1 MNAKAYRI
9 NAMSLCI
16 GIYLNVYAN
25 KRSYDTWRGTSML
38 GRKARETLLRG
49 HRRRVVLR
57 VTQWN
62 TGVAI
67 ARASGRQ
74 TARAKCVHQKRV
86 WSIHNQVLRELAV
99 NGSSHWR
106 LLTITVGQEVLRNVV
121 CLCFCSWACCRML
134 QISMRSMFLPC
145 HCDCAVGDRFWE
157 DMLVWC
163 GSRPAVVKTRVL

>member
-38 GRKARETLLRG
+38 GRKARETLPRG

-62 TGVAI
+62 TGVAT

-74 TARAKCVHQKRV
+74 TARAKCVHQKRGLERSQSSFKRAGCQWV
-86 WSIHNQVLRELAV
+86 FSLEAV
-99 NGSSHWR
+99 NHNCRPGSTEKRS
-106 LLTITVGQEVLRNVV
+106 V
-121 CLCFCSWACCRML
+121 
-134 QISMRSMFLPC
+134 SMFLLGGLLQNATNIHAEHVLALSLWLRHGWQVLGRHAC
-145 HCDCAVGDRFWE
+145 V
-157 DMLVWC
+157 VW
-163 GSRPAVVKTRVL
+163 L